1 MCPTT
6 ARDDVGVARLPV
18 RPSRGCRAL
27 APGAQVGREGGGTA
41 AGRASYASHAM
52 APRVLGGSHGFAV
65 PADRADGDGGR
76 TLANRRPSA
85 ILTPPSRRAAEP
97 PSRRAA
103 EPPSRRAAEPPSRR
117 AAEPP
122 GRRTAEP
129 PSRRVAGPPNRRA
142 AEPPGR
148 RTAEPPSRR
157 AAEPPSRRA
166 AGPPGRRTAEP
177 PSRRVAGPPNRG
189 AAEPPSRRAAEPRS
203 RGAAEPPNRRTAE
216 PQNRRTAEPQ
226 WPCNIEKSGA
236 AGSSG
241 GASRGTGA
249 WPGRRA
255 GVDPFDGARRCLR
268 DRQQSKPSHPS
279 NTNARP
285 KPHRPN
291 PRPTRPTGHPR

>member
-97 PSRRAA
+97 PSRRTAEPPNRRAA
-103 EPPSRRAAEPPSRR
+103 EPPNRRTAEPPNRRTAEPPNRRAAEPPSRR
-117 AAEPP
+117 AAEPQN
-122 GRRTAEP
+122 RRTAEP
-129 PSRRVAGPPNRRA
+129 Q
-142 AEPPGR
+142 
-148 RTAEPPSRR
+148 
-157 AAEPPSRRA
+157 
-166 AGPPGRRTAEP
+166 
-177 PSRRVAGPPNRG
+177 
-189 AAEPPSRRAAEPRS
+189 
-203 RGAAEPPNRRTAE
+203 NRRTAE

-268 DRQQSKPSHPS
+268 YRQQSKPSHPS

-285 KPHRPN
+285 KPHHPN

>member
-103 EPPSRRAAEPPSRR
+103 EPPSRRTAEPPN
-117 AAEPP
+117 
-122 GRRTAEP
+122 RRTAEP
-129 PSRRVAGPPNRRA
+129 PSRRTAEPPNRRTAEPPNRRTAEPPNRRA
-142 AEPPGR
+142 AEPQ
-148 RTAEPPSRR
+148 
-157 AAEPPSRRA
+157 
-166 AGPPGRRTAEP
+166 
-177 PSRRVAGPPNRG
+177 
-189 AAEPPSRRAAEPRS
+189 
-203 RGAAEPPNRRTAE
+203 NRRTAE

-268 DRQQSKPSHPS
+268 YWRQSKPSHPS

-285 KPHRPN
+285 KPHHPN

>member
-97 PSRRAA
+97 PN
-103 EPPSRRAAEPPSRR
+103 
-117 AAEPP
+117 
-122 GRRTAEP
+122 RRTAEP
-129 PSRRVAGPPNRRA
+129 PSRRT
-142 AEPPGR
+142 AEPPNR

-166 AGPPGRRTAEP
+166 AEP
-177 PSRRVAGPPNRG
+177 Q
-189 AAEPPSRRAAEPRS
+189 
-203 RGAAEPPNRRTAE
+203 NRRTAE

-268 DRQQSKPSHPS
+268 YRQQSKPSHPS

-285 KPHRPN
+285 KPHHPN

>member
-27 APGAQVGREGGGTA
+27 APGAQVGREGDGTA

-65 PADRADGDGGR
+65 PADRAGGDGGR
-76 TLANRRPSA
+76 TLANRRSSA

-103 EPPSRRAAEPPSRR
+103 EPPSRRAAESRSR
-117 AAEPP
+117 GAAEPRS
-122 GRRTAEP
+122 RRTAEP
-129 PSRRVAGPPNRRA
+129 PNRR
-142 AEPPGR
+142 
-148 RTAEPPSRR
+148 T
-157 AAEPPSRRA
+157 
-166 AGPPGRRTAEP
+166 
-177 PSRRVAGPPNRG
+177 
-189 AAEPPSRRAAEPRS
+189 
-203 RGAAEPPNRRTAE
+203 AEPPNRRTAE

-268 DRQQSKPSHPS
+268 YRQQSKPSHPS

>member
-27 APGAQVGREGGGTA
+27 APGAQVGREGDGTA

-65 PADRADGDGGR
+65 PADRAGGDGGR
-76 TLANRRPSA
+76 TLANRRSSA

-103 EPPSRRAAEPPSRR
+103 EPPSRRAAEPRSR
-117 AAEPP
+117 
-122 GRRTAEP
+122 G
-129 PSRRVAGPPNRRA
+129 
-142 AEPPGR
+142 
-148 RTAEPPSRR
+148 
-157 AAEPPSRRA
+157 
-166 AGPPGRRTAEP
+166 
-177 PSRRVAGPPNRG
+177 
-189 AAEPPSRRAAEPRS
+189 AAEPRS
-203 RGAAEPPNRRTAE
+203 RGAAEPPNRRTAEPQNRRTAEPQNRRTAE

-268 DRQQSKPSHPS
+268 YRQQSKPSHPS

>member
-1 MCPTT
+1 MRPTT

-27 APGAQVGREGGGTA
+27 APGAQVGREGDGTV

-65 PADRADGDGGR
+65 PADRAGGDGGR

-103 EPPSRRAAEPPSRR
+103 EPRS
-117 AAEPP
+117 
-122 GRRTAEP
+122 RRTAEP
-129 PSRRVAGPPNRRA
+129 PN
-142 AEPPGR
+142 R
-148 RTAEPPSRR
+148 RTAEPPN
-157 AAEPPSRRA
+157 
-166 AGPPGRRTAEP
+166 RRTAEP
-177 PSRRVAGPPNRG
+177 QNRRT
-189 AAEPPSRRAAEPRS
+189 AEPQNRRTAEPQNR
-203 RGAAEPPNRRTAE
+203 RTAEPQNRRTAE

-226 WPCNIEKSGA
+226 WPCNIEKSRA

-268 DRQQSKPSHPS
+268 YWQQSKPSHPS

>member
-103 EPPSRRAAEPPSRR
+103 EPPSRRTAEPPN
-117 AAEPP
+117 
-122 GRRTAEP
+122 RRTAEP
-129 PSRRVAGPPNRRA
+129 PNRRT
-142 AEPPGR
+142 AEPPNR

-157 AAEPPSRRA
+157 AAEPQ
-166 AGPPGRRTAEP
+166 
-177 PSRRVAGPPNRG
+177 
-189 AAEPPSRRAAEPRS
+189 
-203 RGAAEPPNRRTAE
+203 NRRTAE

-268 DRQQSKPSHPS
+268 YRQQSKPSHPS

-285 KPHRPN
+285 KPHHPN

>member
-27 APGAQVGREGGGTA
+27 APGAQVGREGDGTA

-65 PADRADGDGGR
+65 PADRAGGDGGR
-76 TLANRRPSA
+76 TLANRRSSA

-103 EPPSRRAAEPPSRR
+103 EPPSR
-117 AAEPP
+117 
-122 GRRTAEP
+122 G
-129 PSRRVAGPPNRRA
+129 V
-142 AEPPGR
+142 
-148 RTAEPPSRR
+148 
-157 AAEPPSRRA
+157 
-166 AGPPGRRTAEP
+166 
-177 PSRRVAGPPNRG
+177 
-189 AAEPPSRRAAEPRS
+189 AEPRS
-203 RGAAEPPNRRTAE
+203 RGAAEPPNRRTAEPPNRRTAEPPNRRTAE

-268 DRQQSKPSHPS
+268 YRQQSKPSHPS

>member
-27 APGAQVGREGGGTA
+27 APGAQVGREGDGTA

-65 PADRADGDGGR
+65 PADRAGGDGGR
-76 TLANRRPSA
+76 TLANRRSSA

-117 AAEPP
+117 AAEP
-122 GRRTAEP
+122 
-129 PSRRVAGPPNRRA
+129 
-142 AEPPGR
+142 
-148 RTAEPPSRR
+148 
-157 AAEPPSRRA
+157 
-166 AGPPGRRTAEP
+166 
-177 PSRRVAGPPNRG
+177 
-189 AAEPPSRRAAEPRS
+189 RS
-203 RGAAEPPNRRTAE
+203 RRTAE

-268 DRQQSKPSHPS
+268 YWRQSKPSHPS

>member
-103 EPPSRRAAEPPSRR
+103 EPPSRRAAEPPN
-117 AAEPP
+117 
-122 GRRTAEP
+122 RRTAEP
-129 PSRRVAGPPNRRA
+129 PNRRTAEPPNRRTAEPPNRRA
-142 AEPPGR
+142 AEPP
-148 RTAEPPSRR
+148 S
-157 AAEPPSRRA
+157 
-166 AGPPGRRTAEP
+166 
-177 PSRRVAGPPNRG
+177 
-189 AAEPPSRRAAEPRS
+189 
-203 RGAAEPPNRRTAE
+203 RRTAE

-268 DRQQSKPSHPS
+268 YRQQSKPSHPS

-285 KPHRPN
+285 KPHHPN

>member
-1 MCPTT
+1 MRPTT

-27 APGAQVGREGGGTA
+27 APGAQVGREGDGTA

-65 PADRADGDGGR
+65 PADRAGGDGGR

-122 GRRTAEP
+122 
-129 PSRRVAGPPNRRA
+129 
-142 AEPPGR
+142 
-148 RTAEPPSRR
+148 
-157 AAEPPSRRA
+157 
-166 AGPPGRRTAEP
+166 
-177 PSRRVAGPPNRG
+177 
-189 AAEPPSRRAAEPRS
+189 SRRAAEPRS
-203 RGAAEPPNRRTAE
+203 RRAAEPPNRRTAE

-268 DRQQSKPSHPS
+268 YRQQSKPSHPS

-285 KPHRPN
+285 KPHHPN

>member
-103 EPPSRRAAEPPSRR
+103 EPQNRRTAEPPNRRTAEPPNRRTAEPPNRRAAEPPSRR
-117 AAEPP
+117 AAEPQN
-122 GRRTAEP
+122 RRTAEP
-129 PSRRVAGPPNRRA
+129 Q
-142 AEPPGR
+142 
-148 RTAEPPSRR
+148 
-157 AAEPPSRRA
+157 
-166 AGPPGRRTAEP
+166 
-177 PSRRVAGPPNRG
+177 
-189 AAEPPSRRAAEPRS
+189 
-203 RGAAEPPNRRTAE
+203 NRRTAE

-268 DRQQSKPSHPS
+268 YRQQSKPSHPS

-285 KPHRPN
+285 KPHHPN